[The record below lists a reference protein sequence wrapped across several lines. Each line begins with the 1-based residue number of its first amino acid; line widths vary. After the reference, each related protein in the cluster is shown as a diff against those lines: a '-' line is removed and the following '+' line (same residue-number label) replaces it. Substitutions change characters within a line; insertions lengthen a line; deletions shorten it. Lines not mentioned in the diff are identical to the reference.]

1 MAAPPPAVS
10 RMHTELGQA
19 YLKHRHAFLALAGF
33 SFVTNLL
40 GLVPSLYMLQV
51 YDRVLTSRN
60 HGTLWAVSLIAL
72 GLLALLAALE
82 WVRAHALIRIGNSVE
97 RDFNQRLFSATF
109 QQSLRTPGA
118 NAAQAL
124 GDFTAVR
131 QFVTGS
137 GVAFFDL
144 PWAPIYLAVCFL
156 LHPVLGFVALFG
168 LVVSVLLALVSSR
181 LTQPALAEAQKAS
194 IRASLFAS
202 NNLRN
207 AEAIQAMGMLAN
219 VRARWSR
226 SNGELLRQQSLAS
239 DRAAV
244 MTALSK
250 NFRIAMQSVIL
261 GTGAWLVI
269 EGSASPGAMIAAS
282 ILMGRALGPV
292 DQALGAWKQVVSTRA
307 AWDRLT
313 AMLQAHPEPAA
324 SLSLPA
330 PRGVLAVEGLVAA
343 PPGAAAPVLKG
354 VSFAAQPGEVT
365 GVVGPSASGKS
376 TLARLLVGVW
386 PPAAGKVRL
395 DGADVFS
402 WNKLEL
408 GPHVGYLPQDVEI
421 FEGTVAENICRFG
434 EPDSQR
440 IVAAAQ
446 MAGVHEMILRLPQG
460 YETPLGVG
468 GSALSAGQRQR
479 VALARALYGE
489 PALVVLDEPN
499 SNLDEAGDAALLQ
512 ALRRLKQ
519 LGKTVVVVTHRSQV
533 LQAVDKLLLLNDG
546 QVLAFGPR
554 DAVLQKLAAARGDAG
569 PRAPAAGALQAD
581 PA

>member
-33 SFVTNLL
+33 SLVTNLL

-72 GLLALLAALE
+72 GLLVLLAALE
-82 WVRAHALIRIGNSVE
+82 WARAHALIRIGNSVE

-131 QFVTGS
+131 QFITGN
-137 GVAFFDL
+137 GAAFFDL

-156 LHPVLGFVALFG
+156 LHPLLGFVALAG
-168 LVVSVLLALVSSR
+168 LGVSVALALVSSR
-181 LTQPALAEAQKAS
+181 LTQPALDQAQKSA

-207 AEAIQAMGMLAN
+207 AEAIQAMGMLGN

-226 SNGELLRQQSLAS
+226 FNGELLRQQSIAS

-244 MTALSK
+244 MTAISR

-269 EGSASPGAMIAAS
+269 EGTATPGAMIAAS

-292 DQALGAWKQVVSTRA
+292 DQVLGAWKQVVATRA

-313 AMLQAHPEPAA
+313 AILLAHAEPAE

-330 PRGVLAVEGLVAA
+330 PRGVLTVEGLVAA
-343 PPGAAAPVLKG
+343 PPGAPAPVLKG

-386 PPAAGKVRL
+386 PGAAGKVRL
-395 DGADVFS
+395 DGADVFA

-408 GPHVGYLPQDVEI
+408 GPHLGYLPQDVEI

-434 EPDSQR
+434 TLDSER

-460 YETPLGVG
+460 YERPLGVG

-533 LQAVDKLLLLNDG
+533 LQVVDKLLLLNDG
-546 QVLAFGPR
+546 QVVAFGPR

-569 PRAPAAGALQAD
+569 PRAPAPGALQAD

>member
-1 MAAPPPAVS
+1 
-10 RMHTELGQA
+10 MHTELGQA
-19 YLKHRHAFLALAGF
+19 YLKHKHAFLALAGF
-33 SFVTNLL
+33 SLVTNLL

-72 GLLALLAALE
+72 GLLVLLAALE

-124 GDFTAVR
+124 GDFTAIR
-131 QFVTGS
+131 QFVTGN
-137 GVAFFDL
+137 GAAFFDL

-156 LHPVLGFVALFG
+156 LHPLLGFVALAG

-181 LTQPALAEAQKAS
+181 LTQPALDQAQKSA

-207 AEAIQAMGMLAN
+207 AEAIQAMGMLGN
-219 VRARWSR
+219 MRARWAR
-226 SNGELLRQQSLAS
+226 FNGELLRQQSLAS

-244 MTALSK
+244 MTAISK

-269 EGSASPGAMIAAS
+269 EGTATPGAMIAAS

-292 DQALGAWKQVVSTRA
+292 DQAIGAWKQVVATRA

-313 AMLQAHPEPAA
+313 AILQAHAEPAE

-330 PRGVLAVEGLVAA
+330 PRGVLTVEGLVAA

-386 PPAAGKVRL
+386 PGAAGKVRL
-395 DGADVFS
+395 DGADVFA

-408 GPHVGYLPQDVEI
+408 GPHLGYLPQDVEI

-434 EPDSQR
+434 ALDSER

-546 QVLAFGPR
+546 QVVAFGPR

-569 PRAPAAGALQAD
+569 PRAPAPGALQAD

>member
-1 MAAPPPAVS
+1 MAAPPPAVP

-19 YLKHRHAFLALAGF
+19 YLKHKHAFLALAGF
-33 SFVTNLL
+33 SLVTNLL

-72 GLLALLAALE
+72 GLLVLLAALE

-124 GDFTAVR
+124 GDFTAIR
-131 QFVTGS
+131 QFITGN
-137 GVAFFDL
+137 GAAFFDL

-156 LHPVLGFVALFG
+156 LHPLLGFVALAG

-181 LTQPALAEAQKAS
+181 LTQPALDQAQKSA
-194 IRASLFAS
+194 IRASLFAG

-207 AEAIQAMGMLAN
+207 AEAIQAMGMLGN
-219 VRARWSR
+219 MRARWAR
-226 SNGELLRQQSLAS
+226 FNGELLRQQSLAS

-244 MTALSK
+244 MTAISR

-269 EGSASPGAMIAAS
+269 EGTATPGAMIAAS

-292 DQALGAWKQVVSTRA
+292 DQALGAWKQVVATRA

-313 AMLQAHPEPAA
+313 AILQAHAEPAE

-330 PRGVLAVEGLVAA
+330 PRGVLTVEGLVAA

-386 PPAAGKVRL
+386 PGAAGKVRL
-395 DGADVFS
+395 DGADVFA

-408 GPHVGYLPQDVEI
+408 GPHLGYLPQDVEI

-434 EPDSQR
+434 TLDSER

-479 VALARALYGE
+479 VALARALHGE

-533 LQAVDKLLLLNDG
+533 LQVVDKLLLLNDG
-546 QVLAFGPR
+546 QVVAFGPR

-569 PRAPAAGALQAD
+569 PRAPAPGALQAD

>member
-19 YLKHRHAFLALAGF
+19 YLKHRQAFLALAGF
-33 SFVTNLL
+33 SLVTNLL

-60 HGTLWAVSLIAL
+60 HGTLWAVTLIAL
-72 GLLALLAALE
+72 GLLVLLAALE

-124 GDFTAVR
+124 SDFTAVR
-131 QFVTGS
+131 QFITGT

-156 LHPVLGFVALFG
+156 LHPLLGFVALSG
-168 LVVSVLLALVSSR
+168 LVVSVVLALVSSK

-194 IRASLFAS
+194 IRASLFAG

-207 AEAIQAMGMLAN
+207 AEAIQAMGMLGN
-219 VRARWSR
+219 MRARWAR
-226 SNGELLRQQSLAS
+226 FNGELLRQQSLAS

-244 MTALSK
+244 MTAVSK

-269 EGSASPGAMIAAS
+269 EGTATPGAMIAAS

-292 DQALGAWKQVVSTRA
+292 DQALGAWKQVVATRA

-313 AMLQAHPEPAA
+313 AILQAHAEPAA

-343 PPGAAAPVLKG
+343 PPGAPAPVLKG
-354 VSFAAQPGEVT
+354 VSFAAQPGEVV

-386 PPAAGKVRL
+386 PGASGKVRL
-395 DGADVFS
+395 DGADVFA
-402 WNKLEL
+402 WNKEEL
-408 GPHVGYLPQDVEI
+408 GPHLGYLPQDVEI

-434 EPDSQR
+434 ALDSER

-446 MAGVHEMILRLPQG
+446 LAGVHEMILRLPHG

-499 SNLDEAGDAALLQ
+499 SNLDEAGDAALLH

-519 LGKTVVVVTHRSQV
+519 LGKTVIVVTHRSQV

-546 QVLAFGPR
+546 QVVAFGPR

-569 PRAPAAGALQAD
+569 PRAAAAGALQAD

>member
-1 MAAPPPAVS
+1 MQ
-10 RMHTELGQA
+10 TELGQA
-19 YLKHRHAFLALAGF
+19 YLKHRRAFVALAGF
-33 SFVTNLL
+33 SLVTNLL
-40 GLVPSLYMLQV
+40 GLVPSLYMLQI

-60 HGTLWAVSLIAL
+60 YGTLWAVSLIAV

-82 WVRAHALIRIGNSVE
+82 WVRAHVLIRIGNQVE

-109 QQSLRTPGA
+109 QQSLRSPAA

-124 GDFTAVR
+124 ADFTNVR
-131 QFVTGS
+131 QFVTGA

-144 PWAPIYLAVCFL
+144 PWAPIYLLVCFL
-156 LHPVLGFVALFG
+156 LHPVLGIVALIG
-168 LVVSVLLALVSSR
+168 LGVSVALALVSSR
-181 LTQPALAEAQKAS
+181 LTEPALAEAQRAS
-194 IRASLFAS
+194 IRASSFAN

-226 SNGELLRQQSLAS
+226 FNGELLRQQSVAS

-244 MTALSK
+244 MTAISK
-250 NFRIAMQSVIL
+250 NFRIAMQSAIL

-269 EGSASPGAMIAAS
+269 EGAATPGAMIAAS

-292 DQALGAWKQVVSTRA
+292 DQALGAWKQVVATRG

-313 AMLQAHPEPAA
+313 AMLQAHAEPRET
-324 SLSLPA
+324 LSLPA
-330 PRGVLAVEGLVAA
+330 PRGVLTVEGLVGA
-343 PPGAAAPVLKG
+343 PPGVQAPVLRG
-354 VSFAAQPGEVT
+354 VSFSAQPGEVT
-365 GVVGPSASGKS
+365 GVIGPSASGKS

-386 PPAAGKVRL
+386 PGAAGKVRL
-395 DGADVFS
+395 DGADVYA
-402 WNKLEL
+402 WDKLEL
-408 GPHVGYLPQDVEI
+408 GPHLGYLPQDVEI

-434 EPDSQR
+434 PLDSER

-446 MAGVHEMILRLPQG
+446 MAGVHEMVLRLPHG

-479 VALARALYGE
+479 IALARALYGE

-512 ALRRLKQ
+512 ALRKLRQ
-519 LGKTVVVVTHRSQV
+519 LGKTVVVITHRSQV
-533 LQAVDKLLLLNDG
+533 LQAVDRLLLLNEG
-546 QVLAFGPR
+546 QVVAFGPR
-554 DAVLQKLAAARGDAG
+554 DAVLQKLAATRGDNP
-569 PRAPAAGALQAD
+569 PRPAPAALQKD

>member
-19 YLKHRHAFLALAGF
+19 YLKHKHAFLALAGF
-33 SFVTNLL
+33 SLVTNLL

-72 GLLALLAALE
+72 GLLVLLAALE

-124 GDFTAVR
+124 GDFTAIR
-131 QFVTGS
+131 QFVTGN
-137 GVAFFDL
+137 GAAFFDL

-156 LHPVLGFVALFG
+156 LHPLLGFVALAG

-181 LTQPALAEAQKAS
+181 LTQPALDQAQKSA

-207 AEAIQAMGMLAN
+207 AEAIQAMGMLGN
-219 VRARWSR
+219 MRARWAR
-226 SNGELLRQQSLAS
+226 FNGELLRQQSLAS

-244 MTALSK
+244 MTAISK

-269 EGSASPGAMIAAS
+269 EGTATPGAMIAAS

-292 DQALGAWKQVVSTRA
+292 DQAIGAWKQVVATRA

-313 AMLQAHPEPAA
+313 AILQAHAEPAE

-330 PRGVLAVEGLVAA
+330 PRGVLTVEGLVAA

-386 PPAAGKVRL
+386 PGAAGKVRL
-395 DGADVFS
+395 DGADVFA

-408 GPHVGYLPQDVEI
+408 GPHLGYLPQDVEI

-434 EPDSQR
+434 ALDSER

-546 QVLAFGPR
+546 QVVAFGPR

-569 PRAPAAGALQAD
+569 PRAPAPGALQAD

>member
-1 MAAPPPAVS
+1 M
-10 RMHTELGQA
+10 
-19 YLKHRHAFLALAGF
+19 
-33 SFVTNLL
+33 
-40 GLVPSLYMLQV
+40 
-51 YDRVLTSRN
+51 
-60 HGTLWAVSLIAL
+60 
-72 GLLALLAALE
+72 
-82 WVRAHALIRIGNSVE
+82 
-97 RDFNQRLFSATF
+97 
-109 QQSLRTPGA
+109 
-118 NAAQAL
+118 
-124 GDFTAVR
+124 
-131 QFVTGS
+131 
-137 GVAFFDL
+137 
-144 PWAPIYLAVCFL
+144 
-156 LHPVLGFVALFG
+156 
-168 LVVSVLLALVSSR
+168 
-181 LTQPALAEAQKAS
+181 
-194 IRASLFAS
+194 
-202 NNLRN
+202 
-207 AEAIQAMGMLAN
+207 
-219 VRARWSR
+219 RARWAR
-226 SNGELLRQQSLAS
+226 FNGELLRQQSLAS

-244 MTALSK
+244 MTAISR

-269 EGSASPGAMIAAS
+269 EGTATPGAMIAAS

-292 DQALGAWKQVVSTRA
+292 DQALGAWKQVVATRA

-313 AMLQAHPEPAA
+313 AILQAHAEPAE

-386 PPAAGKVRL
+386 PGAAGKVRL
-395 DGADVFS
+395 DGADVFA

-408 GPHVGYLPQDVEI
+408 GPHLGYLPQDVEI

-434 EPDSQR
+434 TLDSER

-479 VALARALYGE
+479 IALARALYGE

-533 LQAVDKLLLLNDG
+533 LQVVDKLLLLNDG
-546 QVLAFGPR
+546 QVVAFGPR

-569 PRAPAAGALQAD
+569 PRAPAPGALQAD

>member
-1 MAAPPPAVS
+1 MAAPPPAVP

-19 YLKHRHAFLALAGF
+19 YLKHKHAFLALAGF
-33 SFVTNLL
+33 SLVTNLL

-72 GLLALLAALE
+72 GLLVLLAALE

-124 GDFTAVR
+124 GDFTAIR
-131 QFVTGS
+131 QFITGN
-137 GVAFFDL
+137 GAAFFDL

-156 LHPVLGFVALFG
+156 LHPLLGFVALAG

-181 LTQPALAEAQKAS
+181 LTQPALDQAQKSA
-194 IRASLFAS
+194 IRASLFAG

-207 AEAIQAMGMLAN
+207 AEAIQAMGMLGN
-219 VRARWSR
+219 MRARWAR
-226 SNGELLRQQSLAS
+226 FNGELLRQQSLAS

-244 MTALSK
+244 MTAISR

-269 EGSASPGAMIAAS
+269 EGTATPGAMIAAS

-292 DQALGAWKQVVSTRA
+292 DQALGAWKQVVATRA

-313 AMLQAHPEPAA
+313 AILQAHAEPAE

-330 PRGVLAVEGLVAA
+330 PRGVLTVEGLVAA

-386 PPAAGKVRL
+386 PGAAGKVRL
-395 DGADVFS
+395 DGADVFA

-408 GPHVGYLPQDVEI
+408 GPHLGYLPQDVEI

-434 EPDSQR
+434 TLDSER

-533 LQAVDKLLLLNDG
+533 LQVVDKLLLLNDG
-546 QVLAFGPR
+546 QVVAFGPR

-569 PRAPAAGALQAD
+569 PRAPAPGALQAD